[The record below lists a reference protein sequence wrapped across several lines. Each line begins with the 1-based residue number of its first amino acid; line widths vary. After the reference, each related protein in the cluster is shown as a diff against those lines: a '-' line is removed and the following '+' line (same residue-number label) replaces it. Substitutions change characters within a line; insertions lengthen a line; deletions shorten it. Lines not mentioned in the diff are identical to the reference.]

1 MASLPR
7 DEQEQKTPLWP
18 IPNAKPPRPPHH
30 GGVFMVGRVL
40 LVSLVVLIVLA
51 SVGYWRFFHT
61 ITNYPGSH
69 FNQGQ
74 NGVWL
79 EHTWAGDPHSPAE
92 YDALADRLA
101 REQIHY
107 VYAHVGPLQSDG
119 TIPFSTA
126 PHAADLTAALHER
139 LPGIQVLAWIGQL
152 EAASG
157 EPSDEVIALSDSR
170 VRDQIAQTAARF
182 VRDDGYDGVH
192 YDIEPITNNNPRF
205 LDLLTETRAALPQ
218 GAFLSISAQKWAP
231 DATIASFLF
240 ERGKA
245 SAWWTTYYFSAVA
258 ADVDQLVVLA
268 YNTAMPVGKLY
279 ELAVQE
285 TTEHVLEAV
294 RGLKHPPQ
302 VLIGMPT
309 YEGSDVWFHSSA
321 ENMETA
327 LNGIIA
333 GLNSDR
339 DTSPFVGVAVYRY
352 ATTDDDEW
360 GTYNQLWLGR

>member
-1 MASLPR
+1 MASLPQ
-7 DEQEQKTPLWP
+7 EEQKSPLWP
-18 IPNAKPPRPPHH
+18 VPAATPPRPPRRSRIPLI
-30 GGVFMVGRVL
+30 GRVL
-40 LVSLVVLIVLA
+40 LVALVVLIVLA
-51 SVGYWRFFHT
+51 GVGYWSFFHT
-61 ITNYPGSH
+61 VTDYPGSH
-69 FNQGQ
+69 FNQGK
-74 NGVWL
+74 NAVWL
-79 EHTWAGDPHSPAE
+79 EHTWAGDPHSPEE
-92 YDALADRLA
+92 YDALAAQLA

-119 TIPFSTA
+119 TIPLSTA
-126 PHAADLTAALHER
+126 PHAADLTAALHAR

-152 EAASG
+152 EEASG
-157 EPSDEVIALSDSR
+157 YPADEVISLADSH

-205 LDLLTETRAALPQ
+205 LDLLTETRATLPQ

-231 DATIASFLF
+231 DATLANLLF

-245 SAWWTTYYFSAVA
+245 SAWWTSYYFSAVA

-268 YNTAMPVGKLY
+268 YNTAMPTGQLY
-279 ELAVQE
+279 QMAVQE

-294 RGLKHPPQ
+294 RTLKHPPQ

-309 YEGSDVWFHSSA
+309 YEGNDLWFHSSA
-321 ENMETA
+321 ENMTTA
-327 LNGIIA
+327 LNGVTA

-339 DTSPFVGVAVYRY
+339 DTNPFVGVAVYRY
-352 ATTDDDEW
+352 GTTDGDEW
-360 GTYNQLWLGR
+360 NTYNRFWLGR